1 MSKPKKI
8 PAKKAP
14 KKIAKKAP
22 AKVAK
27 AATSA
32 KKFCPPCWKKKIAIA
47 RKRCAD

>member
-32 KKFCPPCWKKKIAIA
+32 KKFCPPCWKKKI
-47 RKRCAD
+47 